1 MNFNSIFKKSLI
13 YFGFVLLDFKLKL
26 WKKFPLILRYKDRW
40 LVENEINFFLNWKIF
55 LFKTF
60 DCNLNCFF
68 LNLWDFALNRYIM
81 IKYPLNM
88 SQLKIFIKI
97 LKFFDIIDVITPWKE
112 LAVIFAK
119 SNYISDI
126 STKSKLGS
134 NGFILM
140 KMINRLTIKKVDI
153 IDIFLF
159 T

>member
-1 MNFNSIFKKSLI
+1 
-13 YFGFVLLDFKLKL
+13 
-26 WKKFPLILRYKDRW
+26 
-40 LVENEINFFLNWKIF
+40 
-55 LFKTF
+55 
-60 DCNLNCFF
+60 
-68 LNLWDFALNRYIM
+68 M

-97 LKFFDIIDVITPWKE
+97 LKFFDIIDVITSWEE

-140 KMINRLTIKKVDI
+140 KMIDYLTIKKVDI

>member
-1 MNFNSIFKKSLI
+1 MNFDSIFKKFLI
-13 YFGFVLLDFKLKL
+13 YFSFALLNIKLKL
-26 WKKFPLILRYKDRW
+26 WKNFPLVLRNKYRW
-40 LVENEINFFLNWKIF
+40 LVESEINFFLNRKIF
-55 LFKTF
+55 PLETF
-60 DCNLNCFF
+60 YCNLNSFF
-68 LNLWDFALNRYIM
+68 LSLWDFALNGYIM
-81 IKYPLNM
+81 IKYPLNV
-88 SQLKIFIKI
+88 SQFKIFIKI

-112 LAVIFAK
+112 LTVILTK

-140 KMINRLTIKKVDI
+140 EMINRLTIKKVDI

>member
-1 MNFNSIFKKSLI
+1 MDFNSIFKKFLI
-13 YFGFVLLDFKLKL
+13 YFSFVLLDFKLKL
-26 WKKFPLILRYKDRW
+26 WKKFPLILRYKYRW
-40 LVENEINFFLNWKIF
+40 LVENEINFFLNWKTF
-55 LFKTF
+55 SLETF

-68 LNLWDFALNRYIM
+68 LNLWGFALNWYVM

-97 LKFFDIIDVITPWKE
+97 LKFFDIIDVITSWEE

-140 KMINRLTIKKVDI
+140 KMIDYLTIKKVDI